1 MSQETPS
8 ALDVLTLPLF
18 GERLIE
24 ASAGTGKTYTLAGL
38 YFRLLLGLGGEA
50 AYPKALSVEEI
61 LVVTFTEAATEE
73 LRDRIRTNIHALR
86 LACLCGESE
95 NTLFSALL
103 AQLPDKKLASKC
115 LLNAERKMD
124 EAAIYTIHGF
134 CQRILGSHTFESG
147 SLFDQELIEDERLL
161 TRQACADFWRRYCY
175 QLPFDLVKVISQI
188 WSGPDALQRELAP
201 YLQGEA
207 PQLHNPPTPNETL
220 LQRHQQI
227 LARIDDI
234 KQQWQQAGSQIKK
247 CILDSDVDKRS
258 YSSRFLPGWV
268 ENITIWAETETIDY
282 VLPKALERFAQSTL
296 HKKTKKGT
304 PAVHPVFSAIEM
316 LLSTSLSLRDIV
328 MDQALHDIRAMV
340 SSEKRRR
347 AALGF
352 DDLLSRLDESLTQ
365 PLGEK
370 LASAIRQRHPV
381 ALIDEFQDTDPQQY
395 RIFRAIY
402 GEQPNSGMLLIGD
415 PKQAIYAFRGADI
428 FTYMR
433 ARADIQAHYTLE
445 TNWRSSRD
453 MVSGVNRLFQC
464 VENPFFFSTI
474 PFFPVQ
480 PAPGKQALH
489 FEVEG
494 VSQPALQFYL
504 SGSTAL
510 GAGEYQQLM
519 AQQCAMQIRDWLQ
532 AGQSKT
538 ACLDDGLVRR
548 QVQASD
554 ICVLVRS
561 RHEAALVRDALFR
574 LVIPSIYLSNRD
586 SIFTTVEARE
596 VLWLL
601 QAVLEPE
608 QEYTLRSALVTSLLG
623 FSAQQIDSL
632 NQNEADWDTQV
643 DTFIEFRQLWQQ
655 RGVLPML
662 RSLISHYRL
671 AENMLAS
678 REGERRLTDFLH
690 LGELLQHA
698 SATLE
703 SKQALVRWLSKQILQ
718 PNPQVENQQLRLES
732 DRHLVQ
738 IVTIHK
744 SKGLEYPLVWL
755 PFICH
760 FRSQPEGIYHD
771 KHTYQAL
778 LDVNNGEESQQLAE
792 EERLAEDLRLLYV
805 ALTRSIYHCSVGVAP
820 LQRARHKSKTTD
832 MHLSALGYLLQQGQE
847 ADASTL
853 VAALYSLEGEG
864 VAVTAMREWDG
875 IPWQEAAI
883 EPVKLRARECKRLVI
898 DNWRVT
904 SYSGLQQYGLQ
915 QQHNITT
922 GEELF
927 PRLDVDATLD
937 QCSHPSEES
946 KQAITPHTFPK
957 GARPG
962 TFLHSLL
969 EMLDFTQPVSAEWL
983 EEKLIENG
991 MEREWAPTLQKWF
1004 IDLLHAPLNARIP
1017 VPVSDTPLMLV
1028 NIPAQQRIAEL
1039 AFYLP
1044 IDAPLHAI
1052 ALNSLAKHYD
1062 PLSANC
1068 PPLSFQQVQGMLK
1081 GFIDLVFCWHGRYY
1095 LLDYKSNWLGETA
1108 SAYTLPSMETAMI
1121 THRYDLQ
1128 YQLYTLALHRYLRHR
1143 VLGYD
1148 YDRHIGGIIY
1158 LFLRGVYP
1166 ALPTNGIFTQ
1176 RLPRAFVDQL
1186 DRLFSGE
1193 LTPSGGAYDGFA
1205 ENGAGASI
1213 A

>member
-1 MSQETPS
+1 MSQGTPHT
-8 ALDVLTLPLF
+8 LDVLTLPLF

-38 YFRLLLGLGGEA
+38 YLRLLLGLGGEA
-50 AYPKALSVEEI
+50 AYPKPLSVEEI

-73 LRDRIRTNIHALR
+73 LRDRIRANIHALR

-95 NTLFSALL
+95 DTLFSALL
-103 AQLPDKKLASKC
+103 AQLPDKQLAAEW
-115 LLNAERKMD
+115 LLNAERQMD

-134 CQRILGSHTFESG
+134 CQRMLGSHAFESG
-147 SLFDQELIEDERLL
+147 SLFDQELIEDEQLL
-161 TRQACADFWRRYCY
+161 IRQACADFWRRYCY
-175 QLPFDLVKVISQI
+175 PLPFDVVSVIGQL

-201 YLQGEA
+201 YLHGEA
-207 PQLHNPPTPNETL
+207 PQLHNPPAPHETL

-227 LARIDDI
+227 LARINDI
-234 KQQWQQAGSQIKK
+234 KQQWRQVASQIEK

-268 ENITIWAETETIDY
+268 ESVTLWAEAETIDY
-282 VLPKALERFAQSTL
+282 TLPKSLERFAQSTL
-296 HKKTKKGT
+296 NEKTKKGA
-304 PAVHPVFSAIEM
+304 PPVHPVFSAIEM
-316 LLSTSLSLRDIV
+316 LLSASLSLRDIV
-328 MDQALHDIRAMV
+328 IERALHDIRATV
-340 SSEKRRR
+340 RSEKQRR

-352 DDLLSRLDESLTQ
+352 DDLLSRLDEALSQ
-365 PLGEK
+365 SLGEQ
-370 LASAIRQRHPV
+370 LAAVIRQRHPV

-402 GEQPNSGMLLIGD
+402 GEQPDSGMLLIGD

-433 ARADIQAHYTLE
+433 ARADVKAHYTLD
-445 TNWRSSRD
+445 TNWRSSHD

-464 VENPFFFSTI
+464 VENPFVFSTI
-474 PFFPVQ
+474 PFLPVQ
-480 PAPGKQALH
+480 PAPGKQALR
-489 FEVEG
+489 FEIDG
-494 VSQPALQFYL
+494 VSQPALQFCL
-504 SGSTAL
+504 SGSAIL

-532 AGQSKT
+532 AGQCNT
-538 ACLDDGLVRR
+538 AWLDNGRARR
-548 QVQASD
+548 PVQASD

-561 RHEAALVRDALFR
+561 RHEAALVRDALRR
-574 LVIPSIYLSNRD
+574 LAIPSVYLSNRD
-586 SIFTTVEARE
+586 SVFTTPEARE

-601 QAVLEPE
+601 QAVLAPE
-608 QEYTLRSALVTSLLG
+608 QERTLRSALATSLLG
-623 FSAQQIDSL
+623 FSAQQIDAL

-643 DTFIEFRQLWQQ
+643 DTFAEFRQVWQR

-662 RSLISHYRL
+662 RSLMSHYRL
-671 AENMLAS
+671 AENLLAS

-698 SATLE
+698 AATLE
-703 SKQALVRWLSKQILQ
+703 SEHALVRWLSQQILQ
-718 PNPQVENQQLRLES
+718 PNPQAENQQLRLES

-760 FRSQPEGIYHD
+760 FRPQPEGIYHD
-771 KHTYQAL
+771 RHTYQAL
-778 LDVNNGEESQQLAE
+778 LDVNNGEASQQLAE

-820 LQRARHKSKTTD
+820 LQRTRRKSETTD
-832 MHLSALGYLLQQGQE
+832 MHLNALGYLLQQGQE
-847 ADASTL
+847 ADAGAL
-853 VAALYSLEGEG
+853 VTALHALEGEG
-864 VAVTAMREWDG
+864 VAVTAVREWDG
-875 IPWQEAAI
+875 IPWQEAVT
-883 EPVKLRARECKRLVI
+883 EPVELRARECERLLT

-904 SYSGLQQYGLQ
+904 SYSGLQQHGLQ
-915 QQHNITT
+915 QQHSVTA
-922 GEELF
+922 GQELF
-927 PRLDVDATLD
+927 PHLDVDAALD
-937 QCSHPSEES
+937 PRSHPSEEGE
-946 KQAITPHTFPK
+946 QALTPHTFPK
-957 GARPG
+957 GAGPG
-962 TFLHSLL
+962 TFLHSLF
-969 EMLDFTQPVSAEWL
+969 ETLDFTQPVSVNWL
-983 EEKLIENG
+983 EEKLTEHG
-991 MEREWAPTLQKWF
+991 MESEWAPTLQTWF
-1004 IDLLHAPLNARIP
+1004 TGLLHAPLDAEK
-1017 VPVSDTPLMLV
+1017 PVSDTLLTLASV
-1028 NIPAQQRIAEL
+1028 PAQQRMAEL

-1044 IDAPLHAI
+1044 IDAPLQAT
-1052 ALNSLAKHYD
+1052 ALDSLAKRHD

-1068 PPLSFQQVQGMLK
+1068 PPLLFQQVQGMLK
-1081 GFIDLVFCWHGRYY
+1081 GFIDLVFCWQGRYY

-1108 SAYTLPSMETAMI
+1108 SAYTQSAMQAAMMA
-1121 THRYDLQ
+1121 HRYDLQ

-1143 VLGYD
+1143 VPGYD
-1148 YDRHIGGIIY
+1148 YDRHVGGAIY
-1158 LFLRGVYP
+1158 LFLRGVDP

-1193 LTPSGGAYDGFA
+1193 LAESG
-1205 ENGAGASI
+1205 EHI
-1213 A
+1213 

>member
-1 MSQETPS
+1 MSQDTPHT
-8 ALDVLTLPLF
+8 LDVLTLPLF

-38 YFRLLLGLGGEA
+38 YLRLLLGLGGEA
-50 AYPKALSVEEI
+50 AYPKPLSVEEI

-73 LRDRIRTNIHALR
+73 LRDRIRANIHALR

-95 NTLFSALL
+95 DTLFSALL
-103 AQLPDKKLASKC
+103 AQLPDKQLAAEW
-115 LLNAERKMD
+115 LLNAERQMD

-134 CQRILGSHTFESG
+134 CQRMLGSHAFESG
-147 SLFDQELIEDERLL
+147 SLFDQELIEDEQLL
-161 TRQACADFWRRYCY
+161 IRQACADFWRRYCY
-175 QLPFDLVKVISQI
+175 PLPFDVVSVIGQL

-201 YLQGEA
+201 YLHGEA
-207 PQLHNPPTPNETL
+207 PQLHNPPAPHETL

-227 LARIDDI
+227 LARINDI
-234 KQQWQQAGSQIKK
+234 KQQWRQVASQIEK

-268 ENITIWAETETIDY
+268 ESVTLWAEAETIDY
-282 VLPKALERFAQSTL
+282 TLPKSLERFAQSTL
-296 HKKTKKGT
+296 NEKTKKGA
-304 PAVHPVFSAIEM
+304 PPVHPVFSAIEM
-316 LLSTSLSLRDIV
+316 LLSASLSLRDIV
-328 MDQALHDIRAMV
+328 IERALHDIRATV
-340 SSEKRRR
+340 RSEKQRR

-352 DDLLSRLDESLTQ
+352 DDLLSRLDEALSQ
-365 PLGEK
+365 PLGEQ
-370 LASAIRQRHPV
+370 LAAAIRQRHPV

-402 GEQPNSGMLLIGD
+402 GEQPDSGMLLIGD

-433 ARADIQAHYTLE
+433 ARADVKAHYTLD
-445 TNWRSSRD
+445 TNWRSSHD

-464 VENPFFFSTI
+464 VENPFVFSTI
-474 PFFPVQ
+474 PFLPVQ
-480 PAPGKQALH
+480 PAPGKQALR
-489 FEVEG
+489 FEIDG
-494 VSQPALQFYL
+494 VSQPALQFCL
-504 SGSTAL
+504 SGSAIL

-532 AGQSKT
+532 AGQCNT
-538 ACLDDGLVRR
+538 AWLDNGRARR
-548 QVQASD
+548 PVQASD

-561 RHEAALVRDALFR
+561 RHEAALVRDALRR
-574 LVIPSIYLSNRD
+574 LAIPSVYLSNRD
-586 SIFTTVEARE
+586 SVFTTPEARE

-601 QAVLEPE
+601 QAVLAPE
-608 QEYTLRSALVTSLLG
+608 QERTLRSALATSLLG
-623 FSAQQIDSL
+623 FSAQQIDAL

-643 DTFIEFRQLWQQ
+643 DTFAEFRQVWQR

-662 RSLISHYRL
+662 RSLMSHYRL
-671 AENMLAS
+671 AENLLAS

-698 SATLE
+698 AATLE
-703 SKQALVRWLSKQILQ
+703 SEHALVRWLSQQILQ
-718 PNPQVENQQLRLES
+718 PNPQAENQQLRLES

-760 FRSQPEGIYHD
+760 FRPQPEGIYHD
-771 KHTYQAL
+771 RHTYQAL

-820 LQRARHKSKTTD
+820 LQRTRRKSETTD
-832 MHLSALGYLLQQGQE
+832 MHLNAFGYLLQQGQE
-847 ADASTL
+847 SDAGTL
-853 VAALYSLEGEG
+853 VTALHALEGEG
-864 VAVTAMREWDG
+864 VAVTAVREWDG
-875 IPWQEAAI
+875 ILWQEAAT
-883 EPVKLRARECKRLVI
+883 EPVQLRARECERLLT

-904 SYSGLQQYGLQ
+904 SYSGLQQHGLQ
-915 QQHNITT
+915 QQHSVSA
-922 GEELF
+922 GQELF
-927 PRLDVDATLD
+927 PRLDVDAALD
-937 QCSHPSEES
+937 PRSYSAEES
-946 KQAITPHTFPK
+946 EQALTPHTFPK
-957 GARPG
+957 GAGPG
-962 TFLHSLL
+962 TFLHSLF
-969 EMLDFTQPVSAEWL
+969 ETLDFTQPVSVNWL
-983 EEKLIENG
+983 EEKLTEHG
-991 MEREWAPTLQKWF
+991 MESEWAPTLQTWF
-1004 IDLLHAPLNARIP
+1004 TGLLHAPLNAEK
-1017 VPVSDTPLMLV
+1017 PVSDPPLTLASV
-1028 NIPAQQRIAEL
+1028 PAQQRMAEL

-1044 IDAPLHAI
+1044 IDAPLQAT
-1052 ALNSLAKHYD
+1052 ALDSLAKRYD

-1081 GFIDLVFCWHGRYY
+1081 GFIDLVFCWQGRYY

-1108 SAYTLPSMETAMI
+1108 SAYTQPAMQAAMMA
-1121 THRYDLQ
+1121 HRYDLQ

-1143 VLGYD
+1143 VPAYD
-1148 YDRHIGGIIY
+1148 YERHIGGAIY
-1158 LFLRGVYP
+1158 LFLRGVDP

-1193 LTPSGGAYDGFA
+1193 LAESG
-1205 ENGAGASI
+1205 EHI
-1213 A
+1213 